1 MINISVGV
9 FMGILHVKIDD
20 EVERRFRIAVLKV
33 KGSRKGVL
41 GEAVEEA
48 ILLWLEKHEEKG

>member
-1 MINISVGV
+1 MARMTVQISDKVNKA
-9 FMGILHVKIDD
+9 FRLRILM
-20 EVERRFRIAVLKV
+20 L

-48 ILLWLEKHEEKG
+48 LELWLETNPEKPD

>member
-1 MINISVGV
+1 
-9 FMGILHVKIDD
+9 MGILHVKIDD